1 MKYKMKDIREICNAM
16 SSLVEPLMEA
26 VKPDGKFNKQ
36 DSWKT
41 LLKIGETEAS
51 HLTVIKYKDKVEE
64 FMLSLIDAYEKSGG
78 KRKHPITWAN
88 GPVFIK
94 LPYEF
99 TPIIK
104 TVINTN
110 NFSELFTIRE
120 KDEKKI
126 YVDYINN
133 GKKVKM
139 IETGRGSV
147 GRVPTDL
154 QESSTCA
161 LFNIYMD
168 MIDED
173 TDDMAQLD
181 DLNNIKNLI
190 IDALGIDGD
199 KFDETWLISFS
210 HQIKS
215 IVKFLKSFDLDVTE
229 YRAVRYGDKKNP
241 VSAAYTNMI
250 SAYTKVCGT
259 TGSRK
264 DTYDPSDIILYDQRA
279 IGKIESICR
288 AGSSRDDYEDPNN
301 SDKGIKNEY
310 INELFLSH
318 LCMGISLKKLTGAGR
333 PEIFNTGSHNI
344 VKSVNTIKKDDII
357 IKPNYIT
364 VKVSGNFNFD
374 NTTIDNGEEVN
385 NQKSILITLRSF
397 GSVAMDVKMDA
408 KGEPALGKCPVDIW
422 RSILKVNKR
431 TKLHDC
437 LKAFEKFLKSNN
449 NTDQIQSLIQYAIKE
464 GPHCYPFILLH

>member
-1 MKYKMKDIREICNAM
+1 MANIKELCMNM
-16 SSLVEPLMEA
+16 NPLNELIIEA
-26 VKPDGKFNKQ
+26 IKPDGKFNKQ

-41 LLKIGETEAS
+41 LLKIGETDAS
-51 HLTVIKYKDKVEE
+51 HLVVIKYKDKVEE
-64 FMLSLIDAYEKSGG
+64 FILSLIDAYEKSGG

-88 GPVFIK
+88 GKDYIK

-110 NFSELFTIRE
+110 NFSELFTIKE

-126 YVDYINN
+126 FVDYIDN
-133 GKKVKM
+133 GKKLRM

-147 GRVPTDL
+147 GRIPTDL
-154 QESSTCA
+154 QESSTCT

-181 DLNNIKNLI
+181 DLNNIKNLL
-190 IDALGIDGD
+190 IDALGVNGE

-344 VKSVNTIKKDDII
+344 VKSVNAVKESDII

-422 RSILKVNKR
+422 RSILGVNSK

-437 LKAFEKFLKSNN
+437 LRAFEKFLKSSN
-449 NTDQIQSLIQYAIKE
+449 NTSQIQSLIQYAIKE